1 MPSKANTPMT
11 SQLQE
16 KISSNA
22 RAQRRAMI
30 EPVPSQIN
38 ATAKCRK

>member
-1 MPSKANTPMT
+1 MT

-16 KISSNA
+16 KMSNNA

-30 EPVPSQIN
+30 EPMPSQIN
-38 ATAKCRK
+38 ATARMP